1 MAVFLLL
8 VTILLS
14 VSSEAKDFAITFKI
28 GAGRQEC
35 FYEPLK
41 SGMSVEVEYQVIE
54 GGELDITFYLLSPN
68 HEMLVKE
75 ERKMDGLHSLD
86 VSEDGDY
93 SLCFD
98 NSFSHISDKT
108 IFMDVLMD
116 SNSEYEDLGDEIM
129 MDPDTIVNDMKVL
142 DIRRLLANVTE
153 HLNKVEFYQQ
163 FFRAREAR
171 HRHTLESSNSRVLWW
186 SLFYCV
192 LLIVVGVSQ
201 VMVLR
206 RLFRNRRQDKITT

>member
-1 MAVFLLL
+1 M
-8 VTILLS
+8 
-14 VSSEAKDFAITFKI
+14 
-28 GAGRQEC
+28 
-35 FYEPLK
+35 
-41 SGMSVEVEYQVIE
+41 IE

-116 SNSEYEDLGDEIM
+116 SNSGTGSYL
-129 MDPDTIVNDMKVL
+129 VN
-142 DIRRLLANVTE
+142 LANP
-153 HLNKVEFYQQ
+153 
-163 FFRAREAR
+163 
-171 HRHTLESSNSRVLWW
+171 SCS
-186 SLFYCV
+186 
-192 LLIVVGVSQ
+192 
-201 VMVLR
+201 
-206 RLFRNRRQDKITT
+206 KISWRIFSDT